1 MSSISLCIDTYCL
14 LEQEP
19 EELGSS
25 CSRTQYKDSCLVG
38 RITERCHNE
47 EIEVEY
53 IADLLAAKDEERAG
67 AALFFL

>member
-1 MSSISLCIDTYCL
+1 
-14 LEQEP
+14 
-19 EELGSS
+19 
-25 CSRTQYKDSCLVG
+25 VG